1 MSIETLEIKEPGL
14 LTTVQDLG
22 RYGYQRF
29 GVPVSGAMDTFSLK
43 TGNLLLGNDEGAA
56 GLEMTVLGPRVR
68 FLAETWIAIT
78 GANLSPALDGEPIPR
93 WTAVK
98 VPADCDLSF
107 QGASDGMRS
116 YLAVAGGIDV
126 PVIMGSRSTYVKAA
140 LGGLEGRALKAGDV
154 LRVLEPGFEPVE
166 RGLPEHL
173 SAPVYGH
180 NHEIRVVLGPQDRA
194 FTADGTKTF
203 LGSVYTVSIQSDR
216 MGYRLEGP
224 AIESAD
230 GPDIVSDGIPFGA
243 VQIPGDGRPI
253 ILLADRGTTGGYA
266 KIATVVSS
274 DLGRLSQAMPGDTIT
289 FKNVTVEESHRL
301 LREQVEV
308 LSSIHGKQPD
318 LNDAGDESA
327 ALMDDGTVE
336 VRTEE
341 GDSIAFPKVTDG
353 PGSGRGRQVRARVDG
368 QDYEFEVE

>member
-43 TGNLLLGNDEGAA
+43 TGNLLVGNDEGAA

-154 LRVLEPGFEPVE
+154 LRVLEPGVEPVE

-194 FTADGTKTF
+194 FTADGTATF
-203 LGSVYTVSIQSDR
+203 LGSEYTVSIQSDR

-224 AIESAD
+224 TIESAD

-274 DLGRLSQAMPGDTIT
+274 DLGMLSQAMPGDTIT

-327 ALMDDGTVE
+327 ALMDDGAVE

-368 QDYEFEVE
+368 QDYEFEVD

>member
-43 TGNLLLGNDEGAA
+43 TGNLLVGNDEGAA

-126 PVIMGSRSTYVKAA
+126 PVIMGSRSTYVKAT

-154 LRVLEPGFEPVE
+154 LRVLEPGVEPVE

-194 FTADGTKTF
+194 FTADGTATF
-203 LGSVYTVSIQSDR
+203 LGSEYTVSIQSDR

-224 AIESAD
+224 TIESAD

-274 DLGRLSQAMPGDTIT
+274 DLGMLSQAMPGDTIT

-327 ALMDDGTVE
+327 ALMDDGAVE

-368 QDYEFEVE
+368 QDYEFEVD

>member
-43 TGNLLLGNDEGAA
+43 TGNLLVGNDEGAA

-126 PVIMGSRSTYVKAA
+126 PVIMGSRSTYVKAT

-154 LRVLEPGFEPVE
+154 LRVLEPGVEPVE

-194 FTADGTKTF
+194 FTADGTATF
-203 LGSVYTVSIQSDR
+203 LGSEYTVSIQSDR

-224 AIESAD
+224 TIESAD

-327 ALMDDGTVE
+327 ALMDDGAVE

-368 QDYEFEVE
+368 QDYEFEVD